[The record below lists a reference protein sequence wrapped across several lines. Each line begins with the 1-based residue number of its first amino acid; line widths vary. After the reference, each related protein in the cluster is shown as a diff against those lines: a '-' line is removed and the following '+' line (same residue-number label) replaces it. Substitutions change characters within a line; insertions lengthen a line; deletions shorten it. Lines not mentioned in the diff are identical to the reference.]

1 MALTKKQQELAE
13 ALKDAE
19 TLHELRAVVD
29 TMEPKDKQALGPNIH
44 AATEKI
50 VRLTKGF

>member
-19 TLHELRAVVD
+19 TLPNLRAVVD
-29 TMEPKDKQALGPNIH
+29 TMKPEDKQALRIDIH
-44 AATEKI
+44 AATERI
-50 VRLTKGF
+50 VRLVKGF